1 MEMDWKVQGRSS
13 KSWRASSRG
22 TRGNAVLNPMQIS
35 CLQDININ
43 RTRVQ
48 KLSRWRNIT
57 GRQDLCQPAPSGCE
71 SSSREST
78 QTENLC
84 DVTYLAKSGSSAF
97 VNRSAKLCSAT
108 ADTSDSP

>member
-1 MEMDWKVQGRSS
+1 MAGCSS
-13 KSWRASSRG
+13 
-22 TRGNAVLNPMQIS
+22 TRGNASLNPMQIS

-43 RTRVQ
+43 RTRV
-48 KLSRWRNIT
+48 KNLSGAAI
-57 GRQDLCQPAPSGCE
+57 QSSKPAASE
-71 SSSREST
+71 NT